1 MEFVNKLSTNAIE
14 DVYKHEHIRIRAILL
29 RLLGSQHLLLVDDI
43 LQDTCVKAISSWPAM
58 PNGAP
63 ENPAAWL
70 TLTAKRSALDVLRG
84 QKVRQQYANM
94 IKISPL
100 LASGWT
106 ASAAI
111 NEQFE
116 FAMGQ
121 SIEDEQLRILVW
133 LCTSKLN
140 QKYLIPIIL
149 KHVCGLPA
157 DAIGKAMLLSSV
169 NIKKRI
175 TRATK
180 ALREHSFEKSF
191 ETVNKDAKANLHKI
205 LYLLF
210 NEGLN
215 AKEGQYG
222 SIPIASIEAFNL
234 MKVVAHHKVLKTSES
249 GPLLTLMYLYM
260 ARIHTRFDKNS
271 IPVPLNLQDRQ
282 QWRTHYL
289 VKGCD
294 LLNGCLDNKDTHNC
308 PYLYE
313 ALIAQEHLKAATFDE
328 THWLNIVNHYRKW
341 LTLFEHPV
349 AQAPMVLLNMS
360 IAMAHNGNPIGA
372 IDLLREV
379 GANKHLQ
386 GDYQTQ
392 ATAAYIYALAG
403 NIELAEKHFS
413 SAKNK
418 GMNPEELT
426 ALQKQI
432 QLLLSYS
439 KS

>member
-1 MEFVNKLSTNAIE
+1 MPCLDIPLE
-14 DVYKHEHIRIRAILL
+14 DVYKNEHVRIRAILL
-29 RLLGSQHLLLVDDI
+29 RLLGSQQLPLVDDI
-43 LQDTCVKAISSWPAM
+43 LQDTYVKALSSWPTRQ
-58 PNGAP
+58 NGVP

-70 TLTAKRSALDVLRG
+70 TLTAKRSALDALRG

-94 IKISPL
+94 IEISPI

-106 ASAAI
+106 AAAAV
-111 NEQFE
+111 NEHFS
-116 FAMGQ
+116 MVQ
-121 SIEDEQLRILVW
+121 SIEDEQLRMLVW
-133 LCTSKLN
+133 LCTSKLH

-149 KHVCGLPA
+149 KHVCGLSPK
-157 DAIGKAMLLSSV
+157 AIGKAMLLESA

-180 ALREHSFEKSF
+180 ALQAHTFETSFESI
-191 ETVNKDAKANLHKI
+191 TSHAKTNLHQV

-215 AKEGQYG
+215 AQEGQYG
-222 SIPIASIEAFNL
+222 SIPIASIEAINL
-234 MKVVAHHKVLKTSES
+234 MKVVAYHKILQTYES
-249 GPLLTLMYLYM
+249 APLLSLMHLYM

-271 IPVPLNLQDRQ
+271 LPVPLNFQDRQ
-282 QWRTHYL
+282 QWRNPYA
-289 VKGCD
+289 VKGCY
-294 LLNGCLDNKDTHNC
+294 LLSQCLDDKGTYSS

-313 ALIAQEHLKAATFDE
+313 ALIAQEHLKAATFDD
-328 THWLNIVNHYRKW
+328 THWFNIVNHYRKW
-341 LTLFEHPV
+341 LTLFENPV
-349 AQAPMVLLNMS
+349 AQVPMVLLNMS
-360 IAMAHNGNPIGA
+360 IAMAHNGNQIAA
-372 IDLLREV
+372 IDLLQEV

-413 SAKNK
+413 SAKDK

-432 QLLLSYS
+432 QLLLNYS